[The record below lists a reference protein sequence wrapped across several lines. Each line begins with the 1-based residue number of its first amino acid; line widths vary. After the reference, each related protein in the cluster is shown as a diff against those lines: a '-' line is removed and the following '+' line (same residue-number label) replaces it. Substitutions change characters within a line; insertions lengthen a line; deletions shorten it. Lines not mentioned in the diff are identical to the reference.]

1 MKINIKN
8 QSFKRWLAG
17 LVVPLIFLGTVIMN
31 YIPYNVVDKP
41 VDGVY
46 DPKQYLSQQT
56 KQELL
61 DFNKN
66 NEAQLGIYM
75 VDDIGLKSIES
86 ASREVARKWKIGYKD
101 SNKGALIF
109 VAVQNR
115 KFRIETS
122 DNLSIDLTDSE
133 SRRILEDV
141 KPLMKSKSYDAAV
154 STIIEKIKEEV
165 NPNYAPANSATHPNF
180 DDMSTGEK
188 ARNFGAAGLA
198 IGLGLVFVIVILV
211 AKFFFFGILFLIILA
226 VILGHLKYRKLLKRS
241 KFEYKGYDKLYPLDA
256 AFIKNETWTDKRT
269 ERYWEKAYS
278 ERSQSD
284 YNKVGKL
291 YPDDAHF
298 VQNASWTAAL
308 LASFN
313 EAPEL
318 FKENDAK
325 TLIDDTINK
334 KERKFKI
341 FGYALDDIIRF
352 EPASSDD
359 DSSHSSDSHHSGSSG
374 SSSGS
379 SGGGWS
385 GGGFNGGGSSSSW

>member
-1 MKINIKN
+1 M
-8 QSFKRWLAG
+8 
-17 LVVPLIFLGTVIMN
+17 
-31 YIPYNVVDKP
+31 DKP

-66 NEAQLGIYM
+66 NDAQLGIYM

-109 VAVQNR
+109 VAVKNR

-122 DNLSIDLTDSE
+122 DNMSVDLTDSE

-141 KPLMKSKSYDAAV
+141 KPLMRSKSYDVAV
-154 STIIEKIKEEV
+154 STIIEKINEEV
-165 NPNYAPANSATHPNF
+165 NPDYVPANAATHSNF
-180 DDMSTGEK
+180 DEMSTVEK
-188 ARNFGAAGLA
+188 ARNFGAAGMA
-198 IGLGLVFVIVILV
+198 IGLGLVLVIVILV
-211 AKFFFFGILFLIILA
+211 VKFFFFGILFLIILA

-256 AFIKNETWTDKRT
+256 AFVKNETWTDKRT
-269 ERYWEKAYS
+269 ERYLEKAYS

-284 YNKVGKL
+284 YNKIGKL

-313 EAPEL
+313 DAPEL
-318 FKENDAK
+318 FKETDAK

-341 FGYALDDIIRF
+341 FGYALNDIIQF
-352 EPASSDD
+352 QPYDGD
-359 DSSHSSDSHHSGSSG
+359 DSLHSSGSSSHHSRSSG

-379 SGGGWS
+379 SVGGWN
-385 GGGFNGGGSSSSW
+385 GGGFSGGGSSSSW